1 MNNNSN
7 ISDSE
12 YIKDTS
18 SSSTTSSEEIDVDNV
33 EEIPTYISK
42 EADKSIDKKYTTET
56 VNTATDDIKTYGLRK
71 PKRIIITGI
80 VKND

>member
-1 MNNNSN
+1 MNNN

-18 SSSTTSSEEIDVDNV
+18 NSSTTSSEEVDVENV
-33 EEIPTYISK
+33 EKISSDISK
-42 EADKSIDKKYTTET
+42 EADKAIDKEYTTET
-56 VNTATDDIKTYGLRK
+56 ENTTTDDIKTYGLRK

-80 VKND
+80 VKK